1 MDDIKTELE
10 EFNKPD
16 WRRFG
21 SKAGL
26 SYTTL
31 NAIQANKTNVDDR
44 FEECLACWLRR
55 QDKVGDKGKPSWRR
69 LAEILDEIGDQ
80 ALAEKIRDR
89 KGKLKLLII
98 SLHY

>member
-1 MDDIKTELE
+1 MDNIKTELE
-10 EFNKPD
+10 EFDKSD

-26 SYTTL
+26 SYNTL
-31 NAIQANKTNVDDR
+31 NAIQANKKKVDDC

-55 QDKVGDKGKPSWRR
+55 EDKVDEKGKPSWRR
-69 LAEILDEIGDQ
+69 LAEIVEKLGDR
-80 ALAEKIRDR
+80 ALADKIRDR
-89 KGKLKLLII
+89 EGKLKLLII